1 MDTKWKKSNKIRNV
15 AWVIVLYFI
24 TFITFST
31 MNQYGEYKIFYN
43 PYKTEDFVTK
53 LNLWDEALVSSLEI
67 MDEEGNF
74 KEEYI
79 NKQIEEKKKEAKEHL
94 DTELNNM
101 ENSSISAES
110 KEEADRL
117 REMWRKNLEEDYKE
131 RCETEEKIIREAA
144 EGKLQILKSIKDNN
158 KVISYFVMDKSTK
171 RAVTNVTRADL
182 ENFIETDKSKYEFY
196 IQRGDIQHFYEDYD
210 DNGKA
215 IRDLLAPN
223 DDVVRIYKIEKGSEP
238 SRGEFLYNLKQDSE
252 TVKDK
257 FSKLLI
263 INSILAVLVLGCIV
277 YLYRTRSIWSD
288 DFRLLGKVYKKIHI
302 EFRVLAII
310 LPIIYMGLK
319 ISTNLHYC
327 TPLSERIQILC
338 MLPREI
344 QRLCLCTVIVGV
356 LIYLLVID
364 AINNTKEGDFKG
376 YISEGSLF
384 LKVSNAIKDIKPRRS
399 LVRNIILSIIWLG
412 IAVFLVWGSFRWF
425 ISYLMLHNIIG
436 YSMIIIYILVFIIKQ
451 IRIRKCINNIYVA
464 STKIRQGDFNHN
476 IEEKGPEILR
486 DTAKNLNNIK
496 DGLEKAINDATRSEK
511 LKSELITNV
520 SHDLKTPLTSI
531 INYIDL
537 LKDEDATEEEK
548 KKYIEILDQK
558 SARLKILIEDLFE
571 ASKAVSK
578 SVELNMERVD
588 IVSLVR
594 QTLGEFEEK
603 IGKSSLEFITRLPKE
618 KIYVNIDGKKTW
630 RVLENLLSNILKYS
644 MEGSRVYID
653 VAIEDDEAMVV
664 MKNISAFQMDFTG
677 EDILERFKRGDQS
690 RHTEGSGL
698 GLSIAKSLTELQG
711 GTFNVEIDGDL
722 FKAIVTFKIYM
733 NK

>member
-15 AWVIVLYFI
+15 AWIIILYFI

-101 ENSSISAES
+101 ENSSMKTDENV
-110 KEEADRL
+110 KKVV
-117 REMWRKNLEEDYKE
+117 RENLEKDYKE
-131 RCETEEKIIREAA
+131 RCEREEKFIREST
-144 EGKLQILKSIKDNN
+144 ERKLQTIKSIKDNN

-171 RAVTNVTRADL
+171 RSVTNVTRADL

-196 IQRGDIQHFYEDYD
+196 VQRGNIQYFYEDSD
-210 DNGKA
+210 DNGKEVKE
-215 IRDLLAPN
+215 LLASN
-223 DDVVRIYKIEKGSEP
+223 DNVVRIYKIEKGSEP
-238 SRGEFLYNLKQDSE
+238 SKGEFLYNLKQDSE

-263 INSILAVLVLGCIV
+263 INSILAALVVGCIV

-288 DFRLLGKVYKKIHI
+288 DFRLLGKMYKKIHM

-310 LPIIYMGLK
+310 LLIIYMGLK
-319 ISTNLHYC
+319 ISTSLHYC
-327 TPLSERIQILC
+327 TPLSKRMQILC

-344 QRLCLCTVIVGV
+344 QRLSLCTVIVGV

-364 AINNTKEGDFKG
+364 TINNTKEGDFKS
-376 YISEGSLF
+376 YISERSLF

-412 IAVFLVWGSFRWF
+412 IAVFLAWGSFRWY
-425 ISYLMLHNIIG
+425 ISYLMLPNIIG

-476 IEEKGPEILR
+476 IEEKGPQTLR
-486 DTAKNLNNIK
+486 DTAENLNNIK

-537 LKDEDATEEEK
+537 LKDQDATEEEK

-578 SVELNMERVD
+578 SVELNMEKVD

>member
-1 MDTKWKKSNKIRNV
+1 MGIKWKKSNKVRNI

-24 TFITFST
+24 TSITFST
-31 MNQYGEYKIFYN
+31 MNQYGEYKIMYN
-43 PYKTEDFVTK
+43 PYQTEDFAAK
-53 LNLWDEALVSSLEI
+53 LSLWDNVLTTSLD
-67 MDEEGNF
+67 MVDEEGNF
-74 KEEYI
+74 KEEYV
-79 NKQIEEKKKEAKEHL
+79 NKQIEEKKNQAKEQL

-101 ENSSISAES
+101 ENSSMKTDENL
-110 KEEADRL
+110 KKVV
-117 REMWRKNLEEDYKE
+117 RKNLEDNYKE
-131 RCETEEKIIREAA
+131 RCEREEKSIREST
-144 EGKLQILKSIKDNN
+144 ESKLKTIKNINDNN
-158 KVISYFVMDKSTK
+158 KVMLYFIMNKNTNKVL
-171 RAVTNVTRADL
+171 TNVKGADL
-182 ENFIETDKSKYEFY
+182 ESFIETDKSKYEFY

-215 IRDLLAPN
+215 IRDILPFS

-252 TVKDK
+252 KVKDK

-263 INSILAVLVLGCIV
+263 INSILAALVLGSIM
-277 YLYRTRSIWSD
+277 YLYKTRNIWD
-288 DFRLLGKVYKKIHI
+288 NDFTILNRIYNKMHI
-302 EFRVLAII
+302 EFRLLAII
-310 LPIIYMGLK
+310 LPMIYMAFK
-319 ISTNLHYC
+319 ISTSLHYY
-327 TPLSERIQILC
+327 TPLSERVQILC
-338 MLPREI
+338 MFPGEI
-344 QRLCLCTVIVGV
+344 QRLSICTVVVGV
-356 LIYLLVID
+356 LGYLLIID
-364 AINNTKEGDFKG
+364 IISNIKEGDFKN
-376 YISEGSLF
+376 YISEGSLLF
-384 LKVSNAIKDIKPRRS
+384 KMSNTIKEIKPRRS
-399 LVRNIILSIIWLG
+399 VVINIILSIIWIG

-436 YSMIIIYILVFIIKQ
+436 YSMIIIYILFFIIKQ

-537 LKDEDATEEEK
+537 LKDEDTTEEEK

-653 VAIEDDEAMVV
+653 VTIEDDEAMVV